1 VTSQP
6 QPAPAEARSAGQ
18 YLRPLRDIAAY
29 ALIGA
34 TAVMLFVAVIRL
46 IPSGVGQDFGTR
58 AQDSFYSYVNLPTI
72 FFPIAAVLLSLLV
85 QPRHPKAKLLTVIAV
100 VEYGVA
106 AAFAI
111 VFGVLIG
118 LINIA
123 GFSVRTAFEEL
134 LVRVAWL
141 AVFAVAAFATYQI
154 WRHLFYT
161 PRPKPQPGVYG
172 QPQYGVPGTYPGQ
185 PGYGQQGQP
194 GQPGYPGQPGQPGYP
209 GQPGQP
215 GHPGQPG
222 QAGQAG
228 QPGQPGPAAY
238 GQPVYGQP
246 SFGHPGSPGHPG
258 PAGQSGYPGQPGH
271 PGQQP
276 PAPGAPGQQPPTSGA
291 PGQPTWN
298 QQGFGPQ
305 PIYPGAPQPPGWGQP
320 PTSGQPA
327 SSPPASS
334 VAATQP
340 VPPGPAVAATQ
351 PVPSGSPAATQP
363 VPSGSPAATQA
374 VSSGSAIAE
383 TQPVPS
389 HPASAQ
395 PDSTQPASAEPF
407 SAKPASAQPFSA
419 QPASAQPFSAQ
430 PASAQPTSRQSASTE
445 STSAQAASGSPGTPP
460 GPFAPEP
467 GHVPG
472 PYSSPGSTTQSSSE
486 QSGYSALSEP
496 TQVVPQHDPTPPP
509 DDEDRTEIVGNL
521 RSDRDPPRR

>member
-6 QPAPAEARSAGQ
+6 QPAPAEAGSPGQ

-29 ALIGA
+29 ALVGA

-72 FFPIAAVLLSLLV
+72 FFPLTAVLLSLAV
-85 QPRHPKAKLLTVIAV
+85 RPPHPKAKLITVIAV

-111 VFGVLIG
+111 VFGILIG

-161 PRPKPQPGVYG
+161 PKPKPQPGVYG
-172 QPQYGVPGTYPGQ
+172 HPQYGVPGTYPGQ
-185 PGYGQQGQP
+185 PGYGQPGQPAPPGHPGQP
-194 GQPGYPGQPGQPGYP
+194 GALGQPGPAGYPGQPP
-209 GQPGQP
+209 QPGQP

-222 QAGQAG
+222 PAGYG
-228 QPGQPGPAAY
+228 QPAY
-238 GQPVYGQP
+238 GQPPMGN
-246 SFGHPGSPGHPG
+246 PGHPG
-258 PAGQSGYPGQPGH
+258 PAGQPAY

-276 PAPGAPGQQPPTSGA
+276 PAPGG
-291 PGQPTWN
+291 PGQPAWN
-298 QQGFGPQ
+298 QEGFGSQ
-305 PIYPGAPQPPGWGQP
+305 PVYPGGSQP
-320 PTSGQPA
+320 
-327 SSPPASS
+327 
-334 VAATQP
+334 
-340 VPPGPAVAATQ
+340 
-351 PVPSGSPAATQP
+351 PAATQP
-363 VPSGSPAATQA
+363 VSAGP
-374 VSSGSAIAE
+374 AIAE

-389 HPASAQ
+389 H
-395 PDSTQPASAEPF
+395 
-407 SAKPASAQPFSA
+407 KLSA
-419 QPASAQPFSAQ
+419 QPASTQPFSAGSGAQRASTEPSSAGPGAARPTSAQ
-430 PASAQPTSRQSASTE
+430 PAS
-445 STSAQAASGSPGTPP
+445 GSPSAPP

-472 PYSSPGSTTQSSSE
+472 PYSAPGSTPHAP
-486 QSGYSALSEP
+486 SGETGQSALSEP
-496 TQVVPQHDPTPPP
+496 TQVVPQHHSTAPA
-509 DDEDRTEIVGNL
+509 DDGDRTQIVADDRPGNGAAHGPT
-521 RSDRDPPRR
+521 DGPAD

>member
-29 ALIGA
+29 ALVGA

-58 AQDSFYSYVNLPTI
+58 AQDSFYSYVNVPTI
-72 FFPIAAVLLSLLV
+72 FFPLGAVLLSLLV
-85 QPRHPKAKLLTVIAV
+85 RPQHPKAKLLTVIAV

-106 AAFAI
+106 AAFGI
-111 VFGVLIG
+111 VFGILIG

-123 GFSVRTAFEEL
+123 QFSVRTAFEEL

-172 QPQYGVPGTYPGQ
+172 QPQYGVPGAYPGQ
-185 PGYGQQGQP
+185 PGYGQ
-194 GQPGYPGQPGQPGYP
+194 
-209 GQPGQP
+209 PGQP
-215 GHPGQPG
+215 GHPQHPSQP
-222 QAGQAG
+222 G

-246 SFGHPGSPGHPG
+246 PFGHPGQPGQT
-258 PAGQSGYPGQPGH
+258 GQPGQPGY

-276 PAPGAPGQQPPTSGA
+276 PAPGQPA
-291 PGQPTWN
+291 WN
-298 QQGFGPQ
+298 QGFGSQ
-305 PIYPGAPQPPGWGQP
+305 PAYPGAPQPPGWGQP

-340 VPPGPAVAATQ
+340 VPPGPAAAATQ
-351 PVPSGSPAATQP
+351 PVPSGPPAATQP
-363 VPSGSPAATQA
+363 V
-374 VSSGSAIAE
+374 SSGAAIAE
-383 TQPVPS
+383 TQPVPPPPES
-389 HPASAQ
+389 FQAASTYTSSAQ
-395 PDSTQPASAEPF
+395 PT
-407 SAKPASAQPFSA
+407 SAQPTSA
-419 QPASAQPFSAQ
+419 QPASE
-430 PASAQPTSRQSASTE
+430 SAS
-445 STSAQAASGSPGTPP
+445 SPP

-472 PYSSPGSTTQSSSE
+472 PYSSPGSTPQAPSE
-486 QSGYSALSEP
+486 PEGFSALSEP
-496 TQVVPQHDPTPPP
+496 TQVVPQHDPKTSS
-509 DDEDRTEIVGNL
+509 DDDRTQIVDD
-521 RSDRDPPRR
+521 RSGYGPADQDPPRH